1 MENEDLNFDFSLS
14 PDFRFISGKIFF
26 NSFSGLDT
34 QHLLIQKTISVIMSE
49 PAPSFLSRF
58 TTKQFYVFVA
68 IGLMLLIVF
77 SFFAYTS
84 GNKFENESLPQEERD
99 TQGTI
104 YVISKIGQMVGF
116 LIALIPS
123 IGILKKEME
132 KYKEENPTML
142 IEFSEDSGNEKKKK

>member
-1 MENEDLNFDFSLS
+1 
-14 PDFRFISGKIFF
+14 
-26 NSFSGLDT
+26 
-34 QHLLIQKTISVIMSE
+34 MSE